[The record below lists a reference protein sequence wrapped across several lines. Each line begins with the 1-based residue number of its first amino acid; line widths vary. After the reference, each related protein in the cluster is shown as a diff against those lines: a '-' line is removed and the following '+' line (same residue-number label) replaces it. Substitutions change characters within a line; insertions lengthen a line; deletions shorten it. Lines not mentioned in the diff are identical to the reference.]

1 MILARLPLGGVNNAF
16 DTTRRETAARRMIVF
31 E

>member
-1 MILARLPLGGVNNAF
+1 MILARLPLGGVNNTF
-16 DTTRRETAARRMIVF
+16 DTIRRGTATRRMIVF